1 MIKYAKIIN
10 EETKQCDVGL
20 GTNADF
26 YKSLGMT
33 KMEVEQAYNGVWY
46 LEGYAP
52 TKPAPTLEEQL
63 VELETKYNMSRVL
76 REGILANPDA
86 YSEFNVKRARELE
99 AIAEEI
105 RRKNNA

>member
-1 MIKYAKIIN
+1 MLAKIIN
-10 EETKQCDVGL
+10 EETKQCEVGL
-20 GTNADF
+20 GNDIEF
-26 YKSLGMT
+26 YKSLGMSE
-33 KMEVEQAYNGVWY
+33 MNVEKAYNGNWY

-52 TKPAPTLEEQL
+52 VKPSPTLEEQL
-63 VELETKYNMSRVL
+63 VELETKYNMPRVL

-99 AIAEEI
+99 ALAEEI